1 MILEIYAL
9 HIDYEPRAEAS
20 QKFFKTVQN
29 KMHFSAHRHT
39 GAEVIYC
46 KADIDKDFIG
56 QTSWTGALLKRT
68 DAGIAKSYLSPEELA
83 PTQPYRQYLSW
94 FCGTSSQISPADV
107 YERTGFWSLTNSC
120 RFPAKNSLCFFHP
133 VPLTAC
139 ILLWKFMEYIL
150 LTCFCYH
157 A

>member
-1 MILEIYAL
+1 MKQVCDGNYFDELLARIRDFRPPPKKKVLYRMILEIYAL

-83 PTQPYRQYLSW
+83 PTQPYRQYLS
-94 FCGTSSQISPADV
+94 
-107 YERTGFWSLTNSC
+107 
-120 RFPAKNSLCFFHP
+120 
-133 VPLTAC
+133 
-139 ILLWKFMEYIL
+139 
-150 LTCFCYH
+150 
-157 A
+157 